1 MFGGIGFRGLERDIV
16 DLARRSA
23 VPFNRWKTA
32 EVTREI
38 TT

>member
-1 MFGGIGFRGLERDIV
+1 MFGGIAFRGLERDIV
-16 DLARRSA
+16 DLTGRCA